1 MNATELSDYFRSQ
14 VRDEVDPYLWSDSEI
29 LVYMNEAQKMFIRL
43 TNGIYD
49 VTSVACTVAVT
60 AGQKYS
66 TLHPTVLE
74 IRKAYYVDP
83 ATSYKRELRIIS
95 LADTNSLS
103 SVDYG
108 IYHNPGIQDTPGE
121 VSYMVVGEERGK
133 VRWINVPVADAT
145 VTLAIARLPL
155 TSLSDIQLTLEVP
168 DEHHVSLI
176 EWMKHLAYNKQD
188 GDAYNPKTSTES
200 EMRFR
205 AYCDF
210 VWKEWE
216 RYRHTNRTVAYGG
229 L

>member
-188 GDAYNPKTSTES
+188 GDAYDPKTSTES